1 MSKPT
6 ARQRSSFGAFQMG
19 TSHIKSN
26 IAEIVPRAKA
36 TEMAEM
42 RREGKTLEE
51 IGEALGLSASTVRGR
66 LNQAGFT
73 SNGVPKGA
81 KP

>member
-6 ARQRSSFGAFQMG
+6 ARQRSAFGQFQMG

-26 IAEIVPRAKA
+26 IAEVVPRASA
-36 TEMAEM
+36 LGMAEM
-42 RREGKTLEE
+42 RRAGKSLAE
-51 IGEALGLSASTVRGR
+51 IGEAMGISASTVRGR

-73 SNGVPKGA
+73 SNGVAKVA